1 MRPLSYT
8 SRRTLLN
15 RFIWGR
21 FLGRFAAGSA
31 IGGGPLAL
39 RSRIAG
45 ADWSA
50 PEPVQAAT
58 ALDGDT
64 LKLAS
69 GAEVRLIGIEAPKP
83 GLAPGDPA
91 MAALAAGATAALS
104 ERAAKGVML
113 RYDQLRQDRYGRVL
127 AQVFAPDGSW
137 LQAAQ
142 IAAGQARVHGDAGNR
157 TGLRDLL
164 AQERAARDA
173 GLGIWRHRAFAI
185 RRADDPKLARLA
197 GSFQIVAG
205 RVAAA
210 AIARDAGYVNFG
222 ADRRTDFTLVIRKP
236 VLAMLDPAV
245 VDLSRL
251 NGRSIRCRGWLDLH
265 DGPSMDLT
273 CPEQIEL
280 PEA

>member
-1 MRPLSYT
+1 VRPLSYT

-15 RFIWGR
+15 RIIGR
-21 FLGRFAAGSA
+21 FVAATLGSA
-31 IGGGPLAL
+31 LPYRLA
-39 RSRIAG
+39 A
-45 ADWSA
+45 ADWSG
-50 PEPVQAAT
+50 PDPVQPAT

-83 GLAPGDPA
+83 ALAPNDPS
-91 MAALAAGATAALS
+91 MAALAAGATASLTAL
-104 ERAAKGVML
+104 AAKGVIL

-137 LQAAQ
+137 LQSAQ
-142 IAAGQARVHGDAGNR
+142 VAAGQARVHGDASNR

-164 AQERAARDA
+164 AQESAAR
-173 GLGIWRHRAFAI
+173 GTPRGIWRHRAFAV
-185 RRADDPKLARLA
+185 RRAEDPKLARLA

-210 AIARDAGYVNFG
+210 AIVRDTGYVNFG

-245 VDLSRL
+245 VDFKGL

-280 PEA
+280 LEA